1 MRIGSA
7 VDNHNYFVIRA
18 SCDDLYLAILNAYDT
33 GLPDCQWGPLRTASQ
48 WYTDVKPPRVHIFD
62 TRTGAFRSAWCVD
75 LEMARRLM
83 GSYGGSLVLMDGIRD
98 RVVGFYEPVREPN
111 RTTCWARI
119 LQDEDRE

>member
-33 GLPDCQWGPLRTASQ
+33 GLPDCQWGPLRTAAQ

-75 LEMARRLM
+75 LEMARRLK
-83 GSYGGSLVLMDGIRD
+83 VTAD
-98 RVVGFYEPVREPN
+98 RLCSWTASATAWWVFTSP
-111 RTTCWARI
+111 
-119 LQDEDRE
+119 